1 MDFRL
6 FELKDAFE
14 VSKLIKR
21 SVRIR
26 DNSGYTKEQIDS
38 LADYY
43 SPENFCLDLD
53 KKVIYI
59 CAEGNKILGTATLLK
74 DYIMAV
80 FIDPDYQRRGIG
92 KKLMFL
98 LEKYALKKGYSKVWL
113 IANFSAVSFYEKL
126 GYVRIGEKIHPH
138 WGKGVIMEK
147 VIFSIEG

>member
-1 MDFRL
+1 MHIRL
-6 FELKDAFE
+6 FRKSDALR
-14 VSKLIKR
+14 VSKLINR

-43 SPENFCLDLD
+43 SPKNFCLDLD
-53 KKVIYI
+53 KKVIYV

-92 KKLMFL
+92 KKLML
-98 LEKYALKKGYSKVWL
+98 ILEKYALKKCYSKVWL
-113 IANFSAVSFYEKL
+113 IANFSAVDFYKKL
-126 GYVRIGEKIHPH
+126 EYFEVGIKMHPD
-138 WGKGVIMEK
+138 WGKAIVMEK
-147 VIFSIEG
+147 VLS